1 MNADVE
7 VPAATRPLL
16 HARPRRFLVRDY
28 GILAILVALFAALS
42 ISSGSFLSKA
52 NLVSVLDQAAVPGIA
67 ACGVTLAIVSGAFD
81 LSLGSVYAVAG
92 IVAIKLAGS
101 AGTGIGYFAAL
112 AVGLGLGLINGIIIG
127 GIGVNSF
134 IATLATSFGFT
145 GLALLLTDGL
155 SVSTSAAHFGILGS
169 LQTEGGITTASW
181 VFIGVIVVS
190 ATLLHFT
197 GYGRAIYAIGGNREA
212 ARLAGLRVRLDQIIV
227 LGMSGACAAIAGL
240 VDASRAG
247 AASSQSGAA
256 PTLALTAIAAT
267 VIGGTS
273 IAGGEG
279 GIWRAVVGVLILGFM
294 ADAFTLLNVNGN
306 YQDVVE
312 CALILIAVGI
322 DVLLRR
328 RT

>member
-7 VPAATRPLL
+7 VAVTTRLGL
-16 HARPRRFLVRDY
+16 RARPRRFLVRDY
-28 GILAILVALFAALS
+28 GVLAILIALFVGLS
-42 ISSGSFLSKA
+42 IASNSFLTEA
-52 NLVSVLDQAAVPGIA
+52 NLASVLDQAAVPGIA

-81 LSLGSVYAVAG
+81 LSLGAVYAVAG
-92 IVAIKLAGS
+92 IAAIQLAGHV
-101 AGTGIGYFAAL
+101 GTGAACLIAL
-112 AVGLGLGLINGIIIG
+112 ATGLALGLVNGVIIG
-127 GIGVNSF
+127 GVGVNSF

-145 GLALLLTDGL
+145 GLALLMTNGL
-155 SVSTSAAHFGILGS
+155 SVSTSAAHFDILGS
-169 LQTEGGITTASW
+169 LQAEAGITIASW
-181 VFIGVIVVS
+181 VFIGVILVTS
-190 ATLLHFT
+190 MLLHFT

-227 LGMSGACAAIAGL
+227 LAISGGCAAIAGI

-279 GIWRAVVGVLILGFM
+279 GVWRAVVGVLILGFM
-294 ADAFTLLNVNGN
+294 SDAFTLLGVNGN
-306 YQDVVE
+306 YQDIVE
-312 CALILIAVGI
+312 CMLILIAVGI
-322 DVLLRR
+322 DVILRR

>member
-1 MNADVE
+1 MNAEVE
-7 VPAATRPLL
+7 APAAARPLL
-16 HARPRRFLVRDY
+16 RARPRRFLVRDY
-28 GILAILVALFAALS
+28 GILAILVALFVALS
-42 ISSGSFLSKA
+42 ISSSSFLSKA
-52 NLVSVLDQAAVPGIA
+52 NLVSVLDQSAVPGIA

-92 IVAIKLAGS
+92 IVAIKLAAS
-101 AGTGIGYFAAL
+101 AGTPLAYLAAL
-112 AVGLGLGLINGIIIG
+112 AAGLALGLVNGIIIG

-134 IATLATSFGFT
+134 IATLATSFGIT

-155 SVSTSAAHFGILGS
+155 SVSTSAAHFGMLGS
-169 LQTEGGITTASW
+169 LQTEAGITPASW
-181 VFIGVIVVS
+181 VFIGVILVA

-227 LGMSGACAAIAGL
+227 LGMSGGCAAIAGL
-240 VDASRAG
+240 VDASRAS

-328 RT
+328 RA